1 LEGLVAHAGF
11 VRLALMCSC
20 LDVLALSLAVMCW
33 HRQACFHVLWHRQA
47 GMREPDPANRKV
59 LEKRKIRRVL
69 VKRGGKE
76 GGEGGRVGGR
86 EGRGKVER
94 G

>member
-1 LEGLVAHAGF
+1 
-11 VRLALMCSC
+11 
-20 LDVLALSLAVMCW
+20 
-33 HRQACFHVLWHRQA
+33 
-47 GMREPDPANRKV
+47 MREPDPANRKV